1 MTPLEPASSSHAR
14 PVFVADESVDKQIA
28 DGLRRV
34 GYDVLCVWELDP
46 GLADEDVLA
55 LAVTQ
60 GAVLITADKDFG
72 EIVFRQRRAAAG
84 VLLIRLAGL
93 SQYAKATLVVRTVQ
107 AHSGQLRHAFT
118 VVTPAHVRV
127 RRTP

>member
-1 MTPLEPASSSHAR
+1 MPPPAPASRS
-14 PVFVADESVDKQIA
+14 PTDLVFVADESVDKQIA

-34 GYDVLCVWELDP
+34 GYEVLCVWELDP

-55 LAVTQ
+55 LAVGQ

-93 SQYAKATLVVRTVQ
+93 SQHAKATLVVRAVQ
-107 AHSGQLRHAFT
+107 AHSGKLRNAFT
-118 VVTPAHVRV
+118 VVSPGHVRV
-127 RRTP
+127 RSTL